1 MKRNVFLHLGVLLVT
16 CLLMPATVHAL
27 GDAERVFY
35 SYDASD
41 GLADNSAQSI
51 LCTKTG
57 RMLISTIGHINF
69 YDGDTFVHIDPEEEN
84 VFPLPKYKGH
94 YHLYFDKHHHLWVKD
109 QHQVTCV
116 DLMMERFVTNVG
128 DIFKE
133 LGMKE
138 PVEDL
143 FADINNHLWLLS
155 GKKLYGL
162 DDKTEISVRHNS
174 ELQDVD
180 IYNNRLLL
188 EFFANGTVSALDVKT
203 GSHLFDVSAFNNND
217 TLRFS
222 NSSVILPDSN
232 LYYQIRNGDRE
243 SVLLRLD
250 IEKRQWVQLMALPYH
265 LNNMVLRNGVLYI
278 ASEYGYWMYD
288 VTTGEK
294 QHVDAIK
301 MSRFRSLQT
310 DINTIAF
317 DRQGGMWLGTEKRGI
332 LYSRPFRS
340 AFVNY
345 NWSQPEALAYEA
357 LLTRTLT
364 DLPTLPR
371 HVNCQYRDSRGWLWT
386 GLYTGLQ
393 LERPDRKDIRIY
405 TDEDGLRNEMIHSVI
420 EDDNHD
426 IWVGT
431 SFGISHLMIADGE
444 VVNIDTYTQRD
455 NVPNESF
462 VNARA
467 MKQPDGTIIMQ
478 SLDHIVVFNP
488 KNINRDSLV
497 NMTLAPKLVRL
508 MVNGQHMEPGMK
520 LGDKVILDR
529 AISRIWEV
537 SVDYNQNTLSMI
549 FSGLN
554 FARPIQTYYRVRV
567 QGLYDDWH
575 IYSYMNAKDKVDEKG
590 LLHLHLPALKPG
602 KYVVEIQVSSSPDRF
617 ELRPYTWVIYVNEP
631 WWRSTG
637 IYLLLGLIVCLLAAA
652 NVIYYNYNTRL
663 DMMRN
668 NKEGDIM
675 RRIRNYVTRCDEL
688 HNEPLLPSIATTE
701 EESVD
706 ALQQN
711 NRLFINTMMT
721 IVPFIHSHANEKI
734 TMAMLSEHTGMEVT
748 KLFELLS
755 SNFYLSPRQMVGRLR
770 LQEASELLLTTD
782 KSVEEIAN
790 ELMFVTPNY
799 FISSFYH
806 HFRQTPKDYRK
817 SKAL

>member
-1 MKRNVFLHLGVLLVT
+1 MRFDDNT
-16 CLLMPATVHAL
+16 REWRELM
-27 GDAERVFY
+27 
-35 SYDASD
+35 
-41 GLADNSAQSI
+41 
-51 LCTKTG
+51 
-57 RMLISTIGHINF
+57 
-69 YDGDTFVHIDPEEEN
+69 
-84 VFPLPKYKGH
+84 
-94 YHLYFDKHHHLWVKD
+94 
-109 QHQVTCV
+109 
-116 DLMMERFVTNVG
+116 
-128 DIFKE
+128 
-133 LGMKE
+133 
-138 PVEDL
+138 
-143 FADINNHLWLLS
+143 
-155 GKKLYGL
+155 
-162 DDKTEISVRHNS
+162 SV
-174 ELQDVD
+174 
-180 IYNNRLLL
+180 
-188 EFFANGTVSALDVKT
+188 
-203 GSHLFDVSAFNNND
+203 
-217 TLRFS
+217 
-222 NSSVILPDSN
+222 
-232 LYYQIRNGDRE
+232 
-243 SVLLRLD
+243 
-250 IEKRQWVQLMALPYH
+250 PYH
-265 LNNMVLRNGVLYI
+265 LNNMILHDDILFA
-278 ASEYGYWMYD
+278 ASEYGYWEYNP
-288 VTTGEK
+288 VSGEK
-294 QHVDAIK
+294 IHHEV
-301 MSRFRSLQT
+301 LQLTNGRKLAT
-310 DINTIAF
+310 DVNTIAF

-364 DLPTLPR
+364 DLPSLPR

-444 VVNIDTYTQRD
+444 VVNIDTYTQSD

-617 ELRPYTWVIYVNEP
+617 ELRPYTWAIYVNEP
-631 WWRSTG
+631 WWRSSG
-637 IYLLLGLIVCLLAAA
+637 IYLLLGLIVCLLAIA
-652 NVIYYNYNTRL
+652 NVIFYNYNTRL

-688 HNEPLLPSIATTE
+688 HNELLLPGIATTE
-701 EESVD
+701 EESAD
-706 ALQQN
+706 DPQQN
-711 NRLFINTMMT
+711 NILFINTMLT

-734 TMAMLSEHTGMEVT
+734 TMAMLSEQTGMEVT

-770 LQEASELLLTTD
+770 LQEASELLMTTD

>member
-1 MKRNVFLHLGVLLVT
+1 
-16 CLLMPATVHAL
+16 
-27 GDAERVFY
+27 
-35 SYDASD
+35 
-41 GLADNSAQSI
+41 
-51 LCTKTG
+51 
-57 RMLISTIGHINF
+57 
-69 YDGDTFVHIDPEEEN
+69 
-84 VFPLPKYKGH
+84 
-94 YHLYFDKHHHLWVKD
+94 
-109 QHQVTCV
+109 
-116 DLMMERFVTNVG
+116 MMERFVTNVG
-128 DIFKE
+128 DIFRQ

-155 GKKLYGL
+155 GNILYGL

-174 ELQDVD
+174 ELHDVD

-203 GSHLFDVSAFNNND
+203 GSHLFDVAAFNNND

-232 LYYQIRNGDRE
+232 LYYQIRNGDKE

-294 QHVDAIK
+294 HHVDAIK

-364 DLPTLPR
+364 DLPSLPR

-431 SFGISHLMIADGE
+431 SFGISHLMIENGE
-444 VVNIDTYTQRD
+444 VVNIDTYTQGD

-478 SLDHIVVFNP
+478 SLDHIIVFNP
-488 KNINRDSLV
+488 KDLPQDRLR
-497 NMTLAPKLVRL
+497 NMVLAPKLVRI
-508 MVNGQHMEPGMK
+508 MVNGHHLETGK
-520 LGDKVILDR
+520 EIDGKIILDR
-529 AISRIWEV
+529 AISRIREL
-537 SVDYNQNTLSMI
+537 SVDYNQNTLSLT

-554 FARPIQTYYRVRV
+554 FARPIQTCYRIRV
-567 QGLYDDWH
+567 QGLYDDW
-575 IYSYMNAKDKVDEKG
+575 KVYTFNNSQGQVDPKG
-590 LLHLHLPALKPG
+590 LFHLQLPALKPG
-602 KYVVEIQVSSSPDRF
+602 KYVVELQASMDPNHF

-631 WWRSTG
+631 WWRSSG
-637 IYLLLGLIVCLLAAA
+637 IYLLFGLIVCLLAIA
-652 NVIYYNYNTRL
+652 NVIFYNYNTRL
-663 DMMRN
+663 TMMRN

-675 RRIRNYVTRCDEL
+675 RRIHNYVTRCDEL
-688 HNEPLLPSIATTE
+688 RHELLLPGISTTE
-701 EESVD
+701 EEND
-706 ALQQN
+706 DDPQQN
-711 NRLFINTMMT
+711 NKLFINTMLT
-721 IVPFIHSHANEKI
+721 IVPFIHSHAKEKV
-734 TMAMLSEHTGMEVT
+734 TMTMLSEQTGMEVT

-790 ELMFVTPNY
+790 ELMYVTPNY
-799 FISSFYH
+799 FISCFYH